1 MPRLACFACGR
12 TIWATVPLASL
23 FADERRC
30 PRCGAA
36 LHDDRRQLE
45 RRLFVRRQRI
55 EELAAASDG
64 ERRVGDRRLRQ
75 RRRATV

>member
-1 MPRLACFACGR
+1 
-12 TIWATVPLASL
+12 LASL

-36 LHDDRRQLE
+36 LHDDRRQLD
-45 RRLFVRRQRI
+45 RRLFVRRQRN
-55 EELAAASDG
+55 EALSAAESERRQND
-64 ERRVGDRRLRQ
+64 RRVGQ